1 MQTMIPIHT
10 ISPVSFALPTT
21 VRANNSSLATTTIQ
35 DFPTM
40 LSAQAENPRTSV
52 DPVNTQ
58 TQPKLG
64 IQAPR
69 LQDTGE
75 VLEHLLACRTMSFYA
90 ASRIGRSALGASTT
104 TLPLPDCIS
113 KGDPMLDNTGA
124 VGLTCFAER
133 GTVLRAEHI
142 RGLTVRRA
150 GFCSNGLVDDFS
162 FECVQKSS
170 AVGEEPP
177 VSFVVWIPVES
188 IRVRAQWVRRRRR
201 HDPPSSD
208 AHRRNKPGENIDD
221 VE

>member
-1 MQTMIPIHT
+1 MIPIHT

-40 LSAQAENPRTSV
+40 LSAQAKHSRASV

-104 TLPLPDCIS
+104 TQPLPDGS
-113 KGDPMLDNTGA
+113 LNGDPMLDSTGT
-124 VGLTCFAER
+124 VGLTCAAER
-133 GTVLRAEHI
+133 STVLRAEHI

-162 FECVQKSS
+162 FECAPKSS
-170 AVGEEPP
+170 AISEEPP
-177 VSFVVWIPVES
+177 ASFVVWIPVES
-188 IRVRAQWVRRRRR
+188 IRVRAQWVRPRRRR
-201 HDPPSSD
+201 DPRPSD
-208 AHRRNKPGENIDD
+208 AHRRDELGGNIDD
-221 VE
+221 AE